1 MSQEAFASE
10 GGTVTACVP
19 VLPDPVFHLLRLRLW
34 QAKKACPATR
44 RSVQAN
50 PIPSSQC
57 DMEEYRQESPPGEL
71 SANQLESALYSRKGA
86 PTLCWLL

>member
-19 VLPDPVFHLLRLRLW
+19 VLPERVFHLLRLRLW
-34 QAKKACPATR
+34 PAKKARPASR
-44 RSVQAN
+44 RTVQVN

-57 DMEEYRQESPPGEL
+57 DAEEYRQESPPGEL
-71 SANQLESALYSRKGA
+71 SANQLESAPYSRKAA